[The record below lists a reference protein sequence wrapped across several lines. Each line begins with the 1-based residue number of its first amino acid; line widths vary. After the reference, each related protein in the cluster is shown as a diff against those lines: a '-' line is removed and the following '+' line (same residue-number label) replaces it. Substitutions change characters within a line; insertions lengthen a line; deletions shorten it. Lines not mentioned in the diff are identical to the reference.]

1 MALRIGYTY
10 NIAGIGRVKIQRATA
25 KGKKKK
31 AVRISDGKVVQFG
44 AQGYSTAAGKDKGQ
58 RYCSRSVNLS
68 KRGFNAN
75 TLARADW
82 NCSGKKSLPNYPSG
96 VKRIGKNKR

>member
-10 NIAGIGRVKIQRATA
+10 DIRGVGKVMIQRATA

-31 AVRISDGKVVQFG
+31 AVRLSDGKVVQFG

-58 RYCSRSVNLS
+58 RYCSRSANLS
-68 KRGFNAN
+68 KRGFNPN

-82 NCSGKKSLPNYPSG
+82 NCSGKKSLDKYPSFI
-96 VKRIGKNKR
+96 KRIGKNRR

>member
-10 NIAGIGRVKIQRATA
+10 DIRGIGRVKIQRGTA

-31 AVRISDGKVVQFG
+31 AVRVSDGKVVQFG

-82 NCSGKKSLPNYPSG
+82 NCQGKKSLPNYPPG
-96 VKRIGKNKR
+96 VTRIGKNKR